1 MGLASMNRY
10 IGLGLAAMS
19 ALALSACG
27 FRPLYATESTPAG
40 ISVYFEQIFVADIGG
55 RTGRVLRNQLMDAF
69 TPDGTPQSAAYR
81 LEIELNDGKD
91 GLAIQENADITRY
104 NYTLTAKYKL
114 VDAAN
119 GQVMNTGVSRAIAGY
134 NVVNQQFSTQIAQRD
149 AEERAARELGEDIRL
164 RLGVFFEKRFGLTN
178 PAG

>member
-10 IGLGLAAMS
+10 LGLCLTVS
-19 ALALSACG
+19 TALSLSGCG

-40 ISVYFEQIFVADIGG
+40 IAVYFEQIYVSDIGG

-69 TPDGTPQSAAYR
+69 TPGGTPKSAAYH
-81 LEIELNDGKD
+81 LEIELNDGKE

-104 NYTLTAKYKL
+104 NYTLTAKFKL
-114 VDAAN
+114 IDASN

-134 NVVNQQFSTQIAQRD
+134 NAVNEQFSTQIAQRD

-178 PAG
+178 PA

>member
-1 MGLASMNRY
+1 MNRL
-10 IGLGLAAMS
+10 IGVCMAA
-19 ALALSACG
+19 AAALSLSGCG

-40 ISVYFEQIFVADIGG
+40 IAVYFEQIYVSDIGG

-69 TPDGTPQSAAYR
+69 TPSGTPSSAAYR
-81 LEIELNDGKD
+81 LEIELVDSKE

-104 NYTLTAKYKL
+104 NYTLTANFKL

-119 GQVMNTGVSRAIAGY
+119 GQIMNRGVSRAISGY
-134 NVVNQQFSTQIAQRD
+134 NVVSEQFSTQIAQRD

-164 RLGVFFEKRFGLTN
+164 RLGVFFEKRFGVTN
-178 PAG
+178 SPG

>member
-1 MGLASMNRY
+1 MNRVLGICLAS
-10 IGLGLAAMS
+10 AA
-19 ALALSACG
+19 ALSLGACG

-40 ISVYFEQIFVADIGG
+40 IAVYFEQIYVDDIGG

-69 TPDGTPQSAAYR
+69 TPGGTPKSAAYR
-81 LEIELNDGKD
+81 LEIELNDGKE
-91 GLAIQENADITRY
+91 GLVIQENADITRY
-104 NYTLTAKYKL
+104 NYTLTAKFKL
-114 VDAAN
+114 LDASN

>member
-1 MGLASMNRY
+1 MNRW
-10 IGLGLAAMS
+10 IGICLAGAAALTLGG
-19 ALALSACG
+19 CG

-40 ISVYFEQIFVADIGG
+40 ISVYFEQIYVADIGG

-69 TPDGTPQSAAYR
+69 TPAGTPKLAAYR
-81 LEIELNDGKD
+81 LEIELKD
-91 GLAIQENADITRY
+91 TKEGLAIQENADITRY
-104 NYTLTAKYKL
+104 NFTLAANYKL

-134 NVVNQQFSTQIAQRD
+134 NVVNEQFSTQIAQRD

-178 PAG
+178 APG